1 MHNNDPARPGSG
13 PGESDRP
20 NRPDR
25 PDRPDRF
32 GRKKDPRLEGLI
44 SDWKKG
50 EKDKWR
56 GHGKKNGKQR

>member
-1 MHNNDPARPGSG
+1 LQEESQERSGGRPERNN
-13 PGESDRP
+13 
-20 NRPDR
+20 R

-56 GHGKKNGKQR
+56 GHGKKDNKRR

>member
-1 MHNNDPARPGSG
+1 LQEEGQERRD
-13 PGESDRP
+13 
-20 NRPDR
+20 NRPER
-25 PDRPDRF
+25 PERSNRPDRF

-56 GHGKKNGKQR
+56 GHGKKDNKRR